1 MQYWGLY
8 YATQEKFD
16 RKLYLVKEL
25 IEETMLTKTKLKEQ
39 IEKFP
44 EEFSIEDLVERL
56 ILIEK
61 VETGM
66 NQSERGSII
75 PDSDLDN
82 EVEKWFK

>member
-1 MQYWGLY
+1 LSGRSHCIS
-8 YATQEKFD
+8 TKEKID
-16 RKLYLVKEL
+16 LKLYLVEDLKKR
-25 IEETMLTKTKLKEQ
+25 TMLTKTRLKEQ

-44 EEFSIEDLVERL
+44 EEFSIDDLVERL

-66 NQSERGSII
+66 NQSERGDII
-75 PDSDLDN
+75 SESDLDN